1 MPKLVDTT
9 VRLLSQE
16 PLSGKL
22 PTAEILRIAEI
33 LDKAGFACLEVSGGG
48 VFDATVRRRMETPW
62 ERIRAIKARVETPLG
77 IALRGRFLVGSQP
90 VSGDIVGR
98 FVLCAAENGIEVFR
112 LHDPLNDV
120 SNLREAGAAITSAG
134 GAFHAGLVYSPGRTG
149 EGDALVEQA
158 RKLPELGATR
168 VIVND
173 PTGALVPHRAQ
184 ELVERIKDA
193 SELPVGFYVQGAA
206 GMGLASSL
214 AAVEAGADLVATT
227 VYPLALTLHRVSG
240 ESLAE
245 SLEGLGRAAGL
256 NTDRLWEAA
265 DVIDEFIGDE
275 PVSPVVPRIAVRAAE
290 YDLPTGLVAALDV
303 HLRAHSAGDR
313 LLDVLEEV
321 GRVRTEAGS
330 PPLAAPIGQILA
342 SQALLH
348 VLEARRYG
356 TVIDEFRELVTGGY
370 GVTPQPVDA
379 TVARA
384 VSLLAPAPE
393 HAAEPETAEDVRER
407 VEGLA
412 TSEEELVLIAMF
424 GTEAEELLRTI
435 RARHSREVVLIAEDE
450 DAERAERIRELVKI
464 VQESGVGEI
473 EIEDEGMRVSV
484 RRADEPAVAGT
495 GVIAPVAEADD
506 DLGAAAPADAPPH
519 ADGTLRVESPMVGVF
534 YRAPSPGAP
543 AFVDVGD
550 TVMPNQTLCVLE
562 AMKLFNELKSEVAG
576 IVVRI
581 HAENAQPVE
590 YGQLLFEIEPVI
602 APPAV

>member
-1 MPKLVDTT
+1 MPRLVDTT

-16 PLSGKL
+16 PLAGKL

-48 VFDATVRRRMETPW
+48 VFDATVRRRVETPW
-62 ERIRAIKARVETPLG
+62 ERIRAIKSRVETPLG

-134 GAFHAGLVYSPGRTG
+134 GAFHAGLVYSPGGTG
-149 EGDALVEQA
+149 EGAALVEQA

-184 ELVERIKDA
+184 ELVERIKEA

-256 NTDRLWEAA
+256 NSDQLWEAA

-303 HLRAHSAGDR
+303 HLRAHAAGDR

-356 TVIDEFRELVTGGY
+356 TVIDEFRELVNGGY
-370 GVTPQPVDA
+370 GATPQPVDA

-384 VSLLAPAPE
+384 VSLLAPAPA
-393 HAAEPETAEDVRER
+393 HQDPPTAEDVRER

-424 GTEAEELLRTI
+424 GSEAEELLRTI
-435 RARHSREVVLIAEDE
+435 RARHSREAVLIAEDE
-450 DAERAERIRELVKI
+450 DAERGERIRELVKI

-484 RRADEPAVAGT
+484 RRADEPAAAAT
-495 GVIAPVAEADD
+495 GVIAPAGVEEE
-506 DLGAAAPADAPPH
+506 LGAAAPAGAPL
-519 ADGTLRVESPMVGVF
+519 ADGTVRVESPMVGVF

-576 IVVRI
+576 VVVRI

-590 YGQLLFEIEPVI
+590 YGQLLFEIEPVV

>member
-48 VFDATVRRRMETPW
+48 VFDATVRRRVETPW

-149 EGDALVEQA
+149 EGAALVEQA

-184 ELVERIKDA
+184 ELVERIKEA

-303 HLRAHSAGDR
+303 HLRAHAAGDR

-393 HAAEPETAEDVRER
+393 RVAEPETAEDVKER

-435 RARHSREVVLIAEDE
+435 RARHSRETVLIAEDE

-484 RRADEPAVAGT
+484 RRADEPAVVGT
-495 GVIAPVAEADD
+495 GVITPVAEE
-506 DLGAAAPADAPPH
+506 DLGAAAPADAPP

-543 AFVDVGD
+543 AFVDIGD

-590 YGQLLFEIEPVI
+590 YGQLLFEIEPVV